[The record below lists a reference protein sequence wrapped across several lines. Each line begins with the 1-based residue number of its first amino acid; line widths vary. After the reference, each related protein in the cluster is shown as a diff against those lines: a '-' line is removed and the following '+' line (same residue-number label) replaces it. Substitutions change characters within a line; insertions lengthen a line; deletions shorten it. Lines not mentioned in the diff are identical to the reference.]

1 MVDLGLKG
9 YRILVTASTDGI
21 GRGIAEV
28 LVEQGARVVINGRS
42 QERMDEALRQLSGKG
57 EAYGVTG
64 DISSVETA
72 ERVVDEA
79 AGILGGLD
87 SVVYVT
93 GSPKPSRFTDLQ
105 WSDWEEGINL
115 LVKSAVAVARRSIDY
130 LAESSNPSMVFSTSI
145 AVREPIPD
153 IALSNVLRIS
163 VHGLVKTLAKE
174 LAPRGIRVNA
184 VLPGYIMT
192 RRVLEIAEKRAAV
205 DGITLEEAVR
215 RIAGGVPLGRIGE
228 PREVGY
234 LVAFLVSR
242 LASYVTG
249 ASIPVDGGLLR
260 SVF

>member
-1 MVDLGLKG
+1 M
-9 YRILVTASTDGI
+9 
-21 GRGIAEV
+21 
-28 LVEQGARVVINGRS
+28 
-42 QERMDEALRQLSGKG
+42 
-57 EAYGVTG
+57 
-64 DISSVETA
+64 
-72 ERVVDEA
+72 
-79 AGILGGLD
+79 
-87 SVVYVT
+87 
-93 GSPKPSRFTDLQ
+93 
-105 WSDWEEGINL
+105 
-115 LVKSAVAVARRSIDY
+115 ARRSIDY

-163 VHGLVKTLAKE
+163 VHGLVKTLARE

-192 RRVLEIAEKRAAV
+192 RRVQEIAEKRAAEG
-205 DGITLEEAVR
+205 GITLEEAVR

-234 LVAFLVSR
+234 LVAFLVSS